1 MAQRSGLG
9 KGLGALIPKTES
21 PQNQPTGDLILKI
34 PVGNIKPN
42 PQQPRK
48 QFDNDQLRELAD
60 SIREH
65 GILQPLVVIESDK
78 PGLYTLIAGERR
90 LRASKL
96 AGLKDVPAI
105 LRTASYQ
112 EQLEFALIENVQR
125 EDLNPIERAL
135 AFQNLLE
142 EFSLTHEEIA
152 RRVGKSRVA
161 ITNSLR
167 LLNLPQPIQDLILKG
182 VISEGHGRAL
192 LSLPT
197 PAAIQSAIDTIVR
210 QNLNVRQTEA
220 LVSKFNQ
227 PKSKPQAPSPESLAF
242 ADLEARL
249 RRHLQTRVSLQKGP
263 KGGTITISFYSD
275 EELNELLEKLGL
287 ND

>member
-220 LVSKFNQ
+220 LVSKLNQ
-227 PKSKPQAPSPESLAF
+227 PKPKLQAPSPESLAF

-275 EELNELLEKLGL
+275 EELNELLGKLGL

>member
-182 VISEGHGRAL
+182 DFRRAWQ
-192 LSLPT
+192 SLAILANT
-197 PAAIQSAIDTIVR
+197 AAIQSAIDTIVR

-220 LVSKFNQ
+220 LVSKF
-227 PKSKPQAPSPESLAF
+227 KSTQAQTQAPSPESLAF
-242 ADLEARL
+242 ADA
-249 RRHLQTRVSLQKGP
+249 
-263 KGGTITISFYSD
+263 
-275 EELNELLEKLGL
+275 
-287 ND
+287 